1 MLVVAWAFAWE
12 SIVLL
17 VAAWAYVKVELSRVC
32 RTGLDGRLGF
42 VRALGFFARG
52 PI

>member
-1 MLVVAWAFAWE
+1 MGD
-12 SIVLL
+12 IVLL
-17 VAAWAYVKVELSRVC
+17 VAAWAYVKVQLSWVR